1 MEQSQQLDK
10 KKFDS
15 EPFYDNKYI
24 TTKTKSHN
32 GTVNKN
38 FHDNKIPEEGVRCPC
53 LSVILL
59 YSVVKVDKKYCP
71 QFLLEECKYAVKKI
85 KNFINEDINLD

>member
-10 KKFDS
+10 KEFDS

-32 GTVNKN
+32 GTVNKD
-38 FHDNKIPEEGVRCPC
+38 FHDNKIPEEGV
-53 LSVILL
+53 
-59 YSVVKVDKKYCP
+59 
-71 QFLLEECKYAVKKI
+71 
-85 KNFINEDINLD
+85 